1 MDDTA
6 NGSDHGH
13 AGHPGGR
20 WLRESS
26 SPGWTDRVVAALA
39 GSATTAAR
47 HSGLQVRDIRPAPHR
62 GPSVIEVRY
71 RPAATVDRDRGLRL
85 DASIPPPVGGGEDE
99 DLAEAL
105 ASWVVTIELQEP
117 RGNRRDDTWIDDEG
131 VEWRAFPG

>member
-6 NGSDHGH
+6 YGSDHGH

-26 SPGWTDRVVAALA
+26 SPGWTDRVVAAQRAVRHRGALPPGGHHGPRPRAAA
-39 GSATTAAR
+39 GC
-47 HSGLQVRDIRPAPHR
+47 LDPAP
-62 GPSVIEVRY
+62 
-71 RPAATVDRDRGLRL
+71 L
-85 DASIPPPVGGGEDE
+85 GGGEDE